1 MLLLSS
7 CLIVMREE
15 VELVMSQQDEE
26 VKTVFENSFYFE
38 QWKSSL
44 HFVINALLAVEIM
57 RNKYLDKRFFEG
69 IIFCFE
75 RITHRY

>member
-44 HFVINALLAVEIM
+44 HLVINALLAVEIM
-57 RNKYLDKRFFEG
+57 RNKYLDKWFHEK
-69 IIFCFE
+69 IF
-75 RITHRY
+75 

>member
-26 VKTVFENSFYFE
+26 VKTVFEYSFYFE

-57 RNKYLDKRFFEG
+57 RNKYLDKWFHEK
-69 IIFCFE
+69 IF
-75 RITHRY
+75 

>member
-57 RNKYLDKRFFEG
+57 RNKYLDKRFHEK
-69 IIFCFE
+69 IF
-75 RITHRY
+75 

>member
-1 MLLLSS
+1 MLLLSY

-44 HFVINALLAVEIM
+44 HFVINALLAV
-57 RNKYLDKRFFEG
+57 NK
-69 IIFCFE
+69 
-75 RITHRY
+75 